1 MKKRV
6 DLAVVVN
13 GFPRLSETFVLHEL
27 LELERSGAQL
37 QVIALRRPD
46 EIVSQEAVQRL
57 AAGVE
62 YLPGE
67 LELESRLAL
76 RAAHAALL
84 LRGPR
89 RYFDALGAIAVSPD
103 CTRTNLRRAILLAHR
118 LVRLGSPKLYVHFA
132 HKPATIGRFAALL
145 AGVPYGLSAH
155 AKDIWTTPEEEL
167 RHKVRDA
174 QVVLTCTREG
184 REYLSKL
191 ARGRTPV
198 ALVHHGV
205 DTGEAAVAARSNEV
219 PVIFAAG
226 RLVPKKGYATI
237 LRASALLRTRGLAF
251 RLRIAGE
258 GPEWSA
264 LQRLVHELGLDE
276 QVSFLGPVTESE
288 VRGEYERADVFALGC
303 ELLANGD
310 RDGIPNVIVEAMAR
324 GLPVVSTTCRG
335 VAEAV
340 ADGWSGLLAEQ
351 GDEVGFA
358 DRLERLLR
366 DGELRRRLGANAR
379 ERVRAEFDRNRNL
392 PVVVE
397 ALRGAGLLEV
407 GAEGGGRDRVLGPLR
422 AVA

>member
-27 LELERSGAQL
+27 LELERRGAQL
-37 QVIALRRPD
+37 QVIALRRP
-46 EIVSQEAVQRL
+46 EEVVSQEAVKRL

-67 LELESRLAL
+67 PELNSQLAL
-76 RAAHAALL
+76 RAAHEALL

-167 RHKVRDA
+167 RRKVRDA
-174 QVVLTCTREG
+174 EVVLTCTEEG
-184 REYLSKL
+184 REYLEAL
-191 ARGRTPV
+191 ARGRTSV
-198 ALVHHGV
+198 TLAHHGV
-205 DTGEAAVAARSNEV
+205 DTAEVAVPARSNEV

-226 RLVPKKGYATI
+226 RLVPKKGYATT
-237 LRASALLRTRGLAF
+237 LRAAAVLRTRGLAF

-264 LQRLVHELGLDE
+264 LQRLAHELGIDE
-276 QVSFLGPVTESE
+276 HVSFLGPVTEGE
-288 VRGEYERADVFALGC
+288 VRGEYERADV
-303 ELLANGD
+303 
-310 RDGIPNVIVEAMAR
+310 
-324 GLPVVSTTCRG
+324 
-335 VAEAV
+335 
-340 ADGWSGLLAEQ
+340 
-351 GDEVGFA
+351 
-358 DRLERLLR
+358 
-366 DGELRRRLGANAR
+366 
-379 ERVRAEFDRNRNL
+379 
-392 PVVVE
+392 
-397 ALRGAGLLEV
+397 
-407 GAEGGGRDRVLGPLR
+407 
-422 AVA
+422 